1 MKKPLILAAVLSLV
15 AAQSFGAY
23 IVVLRNGTQYKAKA
37 KWTIVNG
44 KALFQ
49 LENGQAIQIDP
60 KEIDEARSE
69 QTTKLG
75 LGDAKIIN
83 LDANMPT
90 AQQAPQQP
98 SLGSRIHL
106 RQQGNA
112 ANPVKPAPVA
122 PAVTPTIPRAGT
134 AALGVDV
141 VEKFERAYENVG
153 IYEHKVVAT
162 GNTTLRA
169 ELTADN
175 EDKVFNAISATSFLM
190 VHNAGVTGASIDTV
204 DLFMKTTT
212 GGSSGRFQMT
222 RADAESLEAR
232 KLSQQEYFIRHVIY

>member
-15 AAQSFGAY
+15 AMQSFGVY

-44 KALFQ
+44 KAPSQ

-83 LDANMPT
+83 LDANMPA
-90 AQQAPQQP
+90 AQQAAQQP

-106 RQQGNA
+106 RQGNA
-112 ANPVKPAPVA
+112 ATKPAPAVT

-141 VEKFERAYENVG
+141 V
-153 IYEHKVVAT
+153 
-162 GNTTLRA
+162 
-169 ELTADN
+169 
-175 EDKVFNAISATSFLM
+175 
-190 VHNAGVTGASIDTV
+190 
-204 DLFMKTTT
+204 
-212 GGSSGRFQMT
+212 
-222 RADAESLEAR
+222 
-232 KLSQQEYFIRHVIY
+232 